1 MFPYDRDISRLFH
14 ILRRAGGVLPA
25 PGIRHPALKVSI
37 TARGIPS
44 PAELSLTYTSLIL
57 IITVAVAACC
67 AAVLFIPLRRAPVR
81 RRLLTYFIS
90 MPVFVFLSVFF
101 FSDIGTALAAL
112 GVGAAGLS
120 AEFFGYTGLTAVC
133 GAGIVY
139 LGFCALLCSHGA
151 MKKKGRTAILVTS
164 LVYFALEYLLWVAA
178 LFAGKVERYTL
189 GEVFPA
195 VGKVSFLAPAA
206 ESGLFAFSILLLVLY
221 ITGYLLSF
229 TAVMKDGE
237 TESPAA
243 RGGKS
248 RAKSGDAAVAKRR
261 AAEPEDYPD
270 SGKCCL
276 TCVFSRKLSVPGGK
290 VLCDRKGV
298 TDAGFCCGR
307 YEYDPLK
314 TEPLR
319 PPLPTSGP
327 ENDGVAA
334 NDHTQPTEL

>member
-14 ILRRAGGVLPA
+14 ILRRAGGALPP

-120 AEFFGYTGLTAVC
+120 AEFFGYTGITAVC

-248 RAKSGDAAVAKRR
+248 RAESGDAAVAKRR
-261 AAEPEDYPD
+261 AIPTAESAASPAPSRGSSLSPAVRSSATERASPTPD
-270 SGKCCL
+270 SAAAD
-276 TCVFSRKLSVPGGK
+276 TNTTRSRPSRCARLSRRP
-290 VLCDRKGV
+290 D
-298 TDAGFCCGR
+298 
-307 YEYDPLK
+307 LK
-314 TEPLR
+314 MTASPRTITHNR
-319 PPLPTSGP
+319 PNH
-327 ENDGVAA
+327 E
-334 NDHTQPTEL
+334 